1 MMSGQRFHITHNPL
15 SCHAMWCLIPCLLLA
30 AVFIADSSTGSPT
43 QLPHQPQIARQ
54 SSPNESQTAEQLVQN
69 DIQTSECQYP
79 QLSQIEPSCWDT
91 LDMTQYTYNWW
102 ANNARLCNTPSN
114 FSACFWDRHGL
125 SSIDCTG
132 IQPSTCIF
140 PTNTNFTT
148 QDYYIAYNIFGINQV
163 FNSYWQGMENANA
176 IAVESIGAIVQLLD
190 PPKKTN
196 VHLND
201 VLLALGTSLQF
212 LNVVSLAG
220 LVKGIVIANQQSPQ
234 VFKNLVP
241 VGTTQTQ
248 IAQMVDLSS
257 SLGGIVQQYQQNI
270 ADSIPLIV
278 NDVETFVNFASTGQ
292 FQVNP
297 LPNIAV
303 ASDQLLTGLQTFIVS
318 RALTANNA
326 IITRANN
333 TNIADLAAG
342 PNNDLSYTTG
352 CESGYDSNNFCGSF
366 WYDNTTNTTYALDSL
381 QNMNDDFS
389 SIREQIFSNWTTPES
404 LYRGAAECHDLGG
417 SNGQLD
423 QFLILGNTINTA
435 CLSNTQVCT
444 WDLTSLDEDHEFA
457 DCPSQTGYIANGCT
471 GEDDGVN
478 VPNGYIGPYLTD
490 APDLDQV
497 CNS

>member
-1 MMSGQRFHITHNPL
+1 MS
-15 SCHAMWCLIPCLLLA
+15 
-30 AVFIADSSTGSPT
+30 
-43 QLPHQPQIARQ
+43 
-54 SSPNESQTAEQLVQN
+54 
-69 DIQTSECQYP
+69 
-79 QLSQIEPSCWDT
+79 
-91 LDMTQYTYNWW
+91 QYTYNWW
-102 ANNARLCNTPSN
+102 TNNAEICGTPSN

-132 IQPSTCIF
+132 IQPSTCVF

-148 QDYYIAYNIFGINQV
+148 RDYYIAYNIFGINQV
-163 FNSYWQGMENANA
+163 FNSYWQGMENANS
-176 IAVESIGAIVQLLD
+176 IAAENIGTIVQLLD

-196 VHLND
+196 VHLNE

-241 VGTTQTQ
+241 VGTTETQ
-248 IAQMVDLSS
+248 ITQMFDLSS
-257 SLGGIVQQYQQNI
+257 SLGAIVQQYQQNI

-278 NDVETFVNFASTGQ
+278 NNVDTFVNFASTGQ

-303 ASDQLLTGLQTFIVS
+303 ASDQLLTGLQTFVVS
-318 RALTANNA
+318 RALTANNV

-333 TNIADLAAG
+333 TNIAKLAAG
-342 PNNDLSYTTG
+342 ANNGLSYTTG
-352 CESGYDSNNFCGSF
+352 CENGYDSNNFCGPF
-366 WYDNTTNTTYALDSL
+366 WYDNTTNTTYSLDGRG
-381 QNMNDDFS
+381 NMADDFS
-389 SIREQIFSNWTTPES
+389 AIRQEIFSNWTTPES
-404 LYRGAAECHDLGG
+404 LYRGAAGCHDIGG

-423 QFLILGNTINTA
+423 QFLILGNTLNTA

-457 DCPSQTGYIANGCT
+457 DCPSQAGYIVNGCM

-478 VPNGYIGPYLTD
+478 VPNGYIGQWLTD
-490 APDLDQV
+490 PPFLDQV

>member
-1 MMSGQRFHITHNPL
+1 
-15 SCHAMWCLIPCLLLA
+15 MWCLISRWLLT
-30 AVFIADSSTGSPT
+30 AVYIADSSTASPI
-43 QLPHQPQIARQ
+43 QFFRQPQIARR
-54 SSPNESQTAEQLVQN
+54 SSPNEAVIENKFFQN
-69 DIQTSECQYP
+69 NTKTSKCEYP
-79 QLSQIEPSCWDT
+79 WLSQIDPSCWDT
-91 LDMTQYTYNWW
+91 LDMSQYTYNWW
-102 ANNARLCNTPSN
+102 TNNAEICGTPSN

-132 IQPSTCIF
+132 IQPSTCVF

-148 QDYYIAYNIFGINQV
+148 RDYYIAYNIFGINQV
-163 FNSYWQGMENANA
+163 FNSYWQGMENANS
-176 IAVESIGAIVQLLD
+176 IAAENIGTIVQLLD

-196 VHLND
+196 VHLNE

-241 VGTTQTQ
+241 VGTTETQ
-248 IAQMVDLSS
+248 ITQMFDLSS
-257 SLGGIVQQYQQNI
+257 SLGAIVQQYQQNI

-278 NDVETFVNFASTGQ
+278 NNVDTFVNFASTGQ

-303 ASDQLLTGLQTFIVS
+303 ASDQLLTGLQTFVVS
-318 RALTANNA
+318 RALTANNV

-333 TNIADLAAG
+333 TNIAKLAAG
-342 PNNDLSYTTG
+342 ANNGLSYTTG
-352 CESGYDSNNFCGSF
+352 CENGYDSNNFCGPF
-366 WYDNTTNTTYALDSL
+366 WYDNTTNTTYSLDGRG
-381 QNMNDDFS
+381 NIADDFS
-389 SIREQIFSNWTTPES
+389 AIRQEIFSNWTTPES
-404 LYRGAAECHDLGG
+404 LYRGAAGCHDIGG

-423 QFLILGNTINTA
+423 QFLILGNTLNTA

-457 DCPSQTGYIANGCT
+457 DCPSQAGYIVNGCM

-478 VPNGYIGPYLTD
+478 VPNGYIGQWLTD
-490 APDLDQV
+490 PPFLDQV

>member
-1 MMSGQRFHITHNPL
+1 MWRPD
-15 SCHAMWCLIPCLLLA
+15 SCWLLTALY
-30 AVFIADSSTGSPT
+30 IANFSTASPIQFPPQPQVARRSSPT
-43 QLPHQPQIARQ
+43 DTVIE
-54 SSPNESQTAEQLVQN
+54 NKFYQN
-69 DIQTSECQYP
+69 DTQTSNCDYP
-79 QLSQIEPSCWDT
+79 WLGQINPSCWNT
-91 LDMTQYTYNWW
+91 LDMSQYTYNWW
-102 ANNARLCNTPSN
+102 TSN
-114 FSACFWDRHGL
+114 EDICGTTSSFSACFWDRYGL

-132 IQPSTCIF
+132 IQPSTCVF

-163 FNSYWQGMENANA
+163 FNSYWQGMGNANS
-176 IAVESIGAIVQLLD
+176 IAAENIGAIVQLLD

-196 VHLND
+196 VHLNE
-201 VLLALGTSLQF
+201 VLLALGTALQF

-241 VGTTQTQ
+241 VGPTDSQ
-248 IAQMVDLSS
+248 IAQMINLSA

-278 NDVETFVNFASTGQ
+278 NDVDTFVNFAGTGQ

-303 ASDQLLTGLQTFIVS
+303 ASDQLLTGLQTFVIS
-318 RALTANNA
+318 RALTANNV

-333 TNIADLAAG
+333 TNIAALTAG
-342 PNNDLSYTTG
+342 GANNGLSYTTG
-352 CESGYDSNNFCGSF
+352 CENGYDSNSFCGSF
-366 WYDNTTNTTYALDSL
+366 WYDNMTNTTYSLDSPKT
-381 QNMNDDFS
+381 MYDDFS
-389 SIREQIFSNWTTPES
+389 SIRQQIFSNWTTPES
-404 LYRGAAECHDLGG
+404 LYRGAAECHDIGG

-423 QFLILGNTINTA
+423 QFLILGNTLNTA

-457 DCPSQTGYIANGCT
+457 DCPSQTGYLVNGCM

-478 VPNGYIGPYLTD
+478 VPNGYIGEYLTD
-490 APDLDQV
+490 APSLEQV

>member
-1 MMSGQRFHITHNPL
+1 MS
-15 SCHAMWCLIPCLLLA
+15 
-30 AVFIADSSTGSPT
+30 
-43 QLPHQPQIARQ
+43 
-54 SSPNESQTAEQLVQN
+54 
-69 DIQTSECQYP
+69 
-79 QLSQIEPSCWDT
+79 
-91 LDMTQYTYNWW
+91 QYTYNWW
-102 ANNARLCNTPSN
+102 TNNEKICGTPSN

-132 IQPSTCIF
+132 IQPSTCVF
-140 PTNTNFTT
+140 PTNTNFTA

-163 FNSYWQGMENANA
+163 FNSYWQGMENANT
-176 IAVESIGAIVQLLD
+176 IAAENIGTIVQLLD

-196 VHLND
+196 VHLNE
-201 VLLALGTSLQF
+201 VLLALATSLQF

-234 VFKNLVP
+234 VFRNLVP
-241 VGTTQTQ
+241 VGTTETQ

-257 SLGGIVQQYQQNI
+257 SLGDIVQQYQQNI

-278 NDVETFVNFASTGQ
+278 NDVTTFVNFASTGQ

-303 ASDQLLTGLQTFIVS
+303 ASDQLLTGLQTFVVS
-318 RALTANNA
+318 RALTANNV

-333 TNIADLAAG
+333 TDIADLAAG
-342 PNNDLSYTTG
+342 ANNGLSYTTG
-352 CESGYDSNNFCGSF
+352 CESGYDSNNFCGPF
-366 WYDNTTNTTYALDSL
+366 WYDNTTNTTYSLDSL
-381 QNMNDDFS
+381 RDMKNDFS
-389 SIREQIFSNWTTPES
+389 SIRQQIFSNWTTPES

-423 QFLILGNTINTA
+423 QYLILGNTINTA

-444 WDLTSLDEDHEFA
+444 WDSTSLDEDHEFA
-457 DCPSQTGYIANGCT
+457 DCPSQAGYLVNGCI

-478 VPNGYIGPYLTD
+478 VPNGYIGQYLTD
-490 APDLDQV
+490 APSLDQV

>member
-1 MMSGQRFHITHNPL
+1 MS
-15 SCHAMWCLIPCLLLA
+15 
-30 AVFIADSSTGSPT
+30 
-43 QLPHQPQIARQ
+43 
-54 SSPNESQTAEQLVQN
+54 
-69 DIQTSECQYP
+69 
-79 QLSQIEPSCWDT
+79 
-91 LDMTQYTYNWW
+91 QYTYNWW
-102 ANNARLCNTPSN
+102 TNNAEICGTPSN

-132 IQPSTCIF
+132 IQPSTCVF
-140 PTNTNFTT
+140 PTNTNFTAR
-148 QDYYIAYNIFGINQV
+148 DYYIAYNIFGINQV
-163 FNSYWQGMENANA
+163 FNSYWQGMENANS
-176 IAVESIGAIVQLLD
+176 IAAENIGTIVQLLD

-196 VHLND
+196 VHLNE

-241 VGTTQTQ
+241 VGTTETQ
-248 IAQMVDLSS
+248 ITQMFDLSS
-257 SLGGIVQQYQQNI
+257 SLGAIVQQYQQNI

-278 NDVETFVNFASTGQ
+278 NDVDTFVNFASTGQ

-303 ASDQLLTGLQTFIVS
+303 ASDQLLTGLQTFVVS
-318 RALTANNA
+318 RALTANNV

-333 TNIADLAAG
+333 TNIAELAAG
-342 PNNDLSYTTG
+342 ANNGLSYTTG
-352 CESGYDSNNFCGSF
+352 CENGYDSNNFCGPF
-366 WYDNTTNTTYALDSL
+366 WYDNTTNTTYSLDGRG
-381 QNMNDDFS
+381 NMADDFS
-389 SIREQIFSNWTTPES
+389 AIRQEIFSNWTTPES
-404 LYRGAAECHDLGG
+404 LYRGAAGCHDIGG

-423 QFLILGNTINTA
+423 QFLILGNTLNTA

-457 DCPSQTGYIANGCT
+457 DCPSQAGYIVNGCM

-478 VPNGYIGPYLTD
+478 VPNGYIGQWLTD
-490 APDLDQV
+490 PPFLDQV

>member
-1 MMSGQRFHITHNPL
+1 MSGQRFHITHDPL
-15 SCHAMWCLIPCLLLA
+15 SYHAMWCLIPCWLLT
-30 AVFIADSSTGSPT
+30 AVFIADPSTGSPT

-54 SSPNESQTAEQLVQN
+54 SSTNESQRAEQLVQN
-69 DIQTSECQYP
+69 DIQTSECEYP

-132 IQPSTCIF
+132 IQPSTCVF

-220 LVKGIVIANQQSPQ
+220 LIKGIVIANQQSPQ

-270 ADSIPLIV
+270 ADTIPLIV

-389 SIREQIFSNWTTPES
+389 SIREQIFANWTTPES

>member
-1 MMSGQRFHITHNPL
+1 MS
-15 SCHAMWCLIPCLLLA
+15 
-30 AVFIADSSTGSPT
+30 
-43 QLPHQPQIARQ
+43 
-54 SSPNESQTAEQLVQN
+54 
-69 DIQTSECQYP
+69 
-79 QLSQIEPSCWDT
+79 
-91 LDMTQYTYNWW
+91 QYTYNWW
-102 ANNARLCNTPSN
+102 ASNEDICGTTSN
-114 FSACFWDRHGL
+114 FSACFWERHGL

-132 IQPSTCIF
+132 IQPSTCAF

-163 FNSYWQGMENANA
+163 FNSYWQGMGNANA
-176 IAVESIGAIVQLLD
+176 IAAENIGAIVQLLD

-196 VHLND
+196 VHLNE
-201 VLLALGTSLQF
+201 VLLALGTALQF

-241 VGTTQTQ
+241 VGPTDSQ
-248 IAQMVDLSS
+248 IAQMIDLSS
-257 SLGGIVQQYQQNI
+257 SLGSIVQQYQQNI

-278 NDVETFVNFASTGQ
+278 NDVDTFVNFASTGQ

-303 ASDQLLTGLQTFIVS
+303 ASDQLLTGLQTFVIS
-318 RALTANNA
+318 RALTANNV

-333 TNIADLAAG
+333 TNITALAAG
-342 PNNDLSYTTG
+342 GANNGLSYTTG
-352 CESGYDSNNFCGSF
+352 CENGYDSNNSCGSF
-366 WYDNTTNTTYALDSL
+366 WYDNTTNTTYSLDNPK
-381 QNMNDDFS
+381 NMYDDFN
-389 SIREQIFSNWTTPES
+389 SIRQQIFSNWTTPES
-404 LYRGAAECHDLGG
+404 LYRGAAECHDIGG

-423 QFLILGNTINTA
+423 QFLILGNTLNTA

-444 WDLTSLDEDHEFA
+444 WDLNSLDEDHEFV
-457 DCPSQTGYIANGCT
+457 DCPSQTGYIANGCV

-478 VPNGYIGPYLTD
+478 VPNGYIGEYLTD

>member
-1 MMSGQRFHITHNPL
+1 MTL
-15 SCHAMWCLIPCLLLA
+15 TMWCLITCWLIA
-30 AVFIADSSTGSPT
+30 ARFVVNSTTASPM
-43 QLPHQPQIARQ
+43 QFSHQPQTTPQ
-54 SSPNESQTAEQLVQN
+54 PTPNETRIAQ
-69 DIQTSECQYP
+69 
-79 QLSQIEPSCWDT
+79 QILQSKTQISICENPSINQIDPSCWDT
-91 LDMTQYTYNWW
+91 LDMSQYTYNWW
-102 ANNARLCNTPSN
+102 TNNQKICGTPSK
-114 FSACFWDRHGL
+114 FSTCFWDRHGL
-125 SSIDCTG
+125 SSIDCTA

-140 PTNTNFTT
+140 PTNTNFTA
-148 QDYYIAYNIFGINQV
+148 QDYYIAYNIYGINQV

-176 IAVESIGAIVQLLD
+176 LAAESIGAIVQLLD

-196 VHLND
+196 VHLNE
-201 VLLALGTSLQF
+201 VLLALATSLQF

-257 SLGGIVQQYQQNI
+257 ALGGIVQQYQQNI

-303 ASDQLLTGLQTFIVS
+303 ASDQLLTGLQTFVVS

-333 TNIADLAAG
+333 TNIANLAEG
-342 PNNDLSYTTG
+342 PDNGLSYTTG
-352 CESGYDSNNFCGSF
+352 CENGYDSNNFCGPF
-366 WYDNTTNTTYALDSL
+366 WYDNTTNTTYSLDSL
-381 QNMNDDFS
+381 QNMKNDFS
-389 SIREQIFSNWTTPES
+389 SIRQQIFSNWTTPES
-404 LYRGAAECHDLGG
+404 LYRGAAECNDLGG

-423 QFLILGNTINTA
+423 QYLILGNTINTA
-435 CLSNTQVCT
+435 CLSNTRICT
-444 WDLTSLDEDHEFA
+444 WDLTSLDSDHEFA
-457 DCPSQTGYIANGCT
+457 DCPSQTGYLVNGCM

-490 APDLDQV
+490 APTLDQV
-497 CNS
+497 CNN

>member
-1 MMSGQRFHITHNPL
+1 MS
-15 SCHAMWCLIPCLLLA
+15 
-30 AVFIADSSTGSPT
+30 
-43 QLPHQPQIARQ
+43 
-54 SSPNESQTAEQLVQN
+54 
-69 DIQTSECQYP
+69 
-79 QLSQIEPSCWDT
+79 
-91 LDMTQYTYNWW
+91 QYTYNWW
-102 ANNARLCNTPSN
+102 TNNAEICGTPSN

-132 IQPSTCIF
+132 IQPSTCVF
-140 PTNTNFTT
+140 PTNTNFTA

-163 FNSYWQGMENANA
+163 FNSYWQGMENANS
-176 IAVESIGAIVQLLD
+176 IAAENIGTIVQLLD

-196 VHLND
+196 VHLNE

-241 VGTTQTQ
+241 VGTTETQ
-248 IAQMVDLSS
+248 ITQMFDLSS
-257 SLGGIVQQYQQNI
+257 SLGAIVQQYQQNI

-278 NDVETFVNFASTGQ
+278 NDVDTFVNFASTGQ

-303 ASDQLLTGLQTFIVS
+303 ASDQLLTGLQTFVVS
-318 RALTANNA
+318 RALTANNV

-333 TNIADLAAG
+333 TNIAELAAG
-342 PNNDLSYTTG
+342 ANNGLSYTTG
-352 CESGYDSNNFCGSF
+352 CENGYDSNNFCGPF
-366 WYDNTTNTTYALDSL
+366 WYDNTTNTTYSLDGRG
-381 QNMNDDFS
+381 NMADDFS
-389 SIREQIFSNWTTPES
+389 AIRQEIFSNWTTPES
-404 LYRGAAECHDLGG
+404 LYRGAAGCHDIGG

-423 QFLILGNTINTA
+423 QFLILGNTLNTA

-457 DCPSQTGYIANGCT
+457 DCPSQAGYIVNGCM

-478 VPNGYIGPYLTD
+478 VPNGYIGRWLTD
-490 APDLDQV
+490 PPFLDQV

>member
-1 MMSGQRFHITHNPL
+1 MSGQRFHITYNPL
-15 SCHAMWCLIPCLLLA
+15 SYHAMWCLIPCWLLT
-30 AVFIADSSTGSPT
+30 AVFIADPSTGSPT

-54 SSPNESQTAEQLVQN
+54 SSTNESQTAEQLVQN
-69 DIQTSECQYP
+69 DIQTSECEYP

-132 IQPSTCIF
+132 IQPSTCVF

>member
-1 MMSGQRFHITHNPL
+1 
-15 SCHAMWCLIPCLLLA
+15 MWCLISRWLLT
-30 AVFIADSSTGSPT
+30 AVYIADSSTASPI
-43 QLPHQPQIARQ
+43 QFFRQPQIARR
-54 SSPNESQTAEQLVQN
+54 SSPNEAVIENKFFQN
-69 DIQTSECQYP
+69 NTKTSKCEYP
-79 QLSQIEPSCWDT
+79 WLSQIDPSCWDT
-91 LDMTQYTYNWW
+91 LDMSQYTYNWW
-102 ANNARLCNTPSN
+102 TNNAEICGTPSN

-132 IQPSTCIF
+132 IQPSTCVF

-148 QDYYIAYNIFGINQV
+148 RDYYIAYNIFGINQV
-163 FNSYWQGMENANA
+163 FNSYWQGMENANS
-176 IAVESIGAIVQLLD
+176 IAAENIGTIVQLLD

-196 VHLND
+196 VHLNE

-241 VGTTQTQ
+241 VGTTETQ
-248 IAQMVDLSS
+248 ITQMFDLSS
-257 SLGGIVQQYQQNI
+257 SLGAIVQQYQQNI

-278 NDVETFVNFASTGQ
+278 NNVDTFVNFASTGQ

-303 ASDQLLTGLQTFIVS
+303 ASDQLLTGLQTFVVS
-318 RALTANNA
+318 RALTANNV

-333 TNIADLAAG
+333 TNIAKLAAG
-342 PNNDLSYTTG
+342 ANNGLSYTTG
-352 CESGYDSNNFCGSF
+352 CENGYDSNNFCGPF
-366 WYDNTTNTTYALDSL
+366 WYDNTTNTTYSLDGRG
-381 QNMNDDFS
+381 NMADDFS
-389 SIREQIFSNWTTPES
+389 AIRQEIFSNWTTPES
-404 LYRGAAECHDLGG
+404 LYRGAAGCHDIGG

-423 QFLILGNTINTA
+423 QFLILGNTLNTA

-457 DCPSQTGYIANGCT
+457 DCPSQAGYIVNGCM

-478 VPNGYIGPYLTD
+478 VPNGYIGQWLTD
-490 APDLDQV
+490 PPFLDQV

>member
-1 MMSGQRFHITHNPL
+1 
-15 SCHAMWCLIPCLLLA
+15 MWCPISCWLLT
-30 AVFIADSSTGSPT
+30 AVCIADSSTALPT
-43 QLPHQPQIARQ
+43 QFPRQSQIARR
-54 SSPNESQTAEQLVQN
+54 SSPTETVIENKFTQN
-69 DIQTSECQYP
+69 NTHTSKCEYP
-79 QLSQIEPSCWDT
+79 WLSQIDPSCWVT
-91 LDMTQYTYNWW
+91 LDMSQYTYDWW
-102 ANNARLCNTPSN
+102 TNNEIICGTHSN

-132 IQPSTCIF
+132 IQPSTCVF
-140 PTNTNFTT
+140 PTNTNFTA

-163 FNSYWQGMENANA
+163 FNSYWQGIGNANA
-176 IAVESIGAIVQLLD
+176 IAAENIGTMVQLLN

-196 VHLND
+196 VHLNE
-201 VLLALGTSLQF
+201 VLIALGTGLQF

-220 LVKGIVIANQQSPQ
+220 IVKGIVIANQQSPQ

-241 VGTTQTQ
+241 VGTTDSQ

-278 NDVETFVNFASTGQ
+278 NDVDTFVNFASTGQ

-303 ASDQLLTGLQTFIVS
+303 ASDQLLTGLQTFVVS
-318 RALTANNA
+318 RALTANNV
-326 IITRANN
+326 IITRANDM
-333 TNIADLAAG
+333 NIAELAAG
-342 PNNDLSYTTG
+342 GANNDLSYTTG
-352 CESGYDSNNFCGSF
+352 CENGYDSNNFCGPF
-366 WYDNTTNTTYALDSL
+366 WYDNTTNTTYSLDGL
-381 QNMNDDFS
+381 GNMDDNFN
-389 SIREQIFSNWTTPES
+389 SIRQQIFSNWTTPES
-404 LYRGAAECHDLGG
+404 LYRGAAGCHDIGG

-423 QFLILGNTINTA
+423 QFLILGNTLNTA

-444 WDLTSLDEDHEFA
+444 WDLASLDEDHEFA
-457 DCPSQTGYIANGCT
+457 DCPSQTGYLVNGCM

-478 VPNGYIGPYLTD
+478 VPNGYIGEYLTD